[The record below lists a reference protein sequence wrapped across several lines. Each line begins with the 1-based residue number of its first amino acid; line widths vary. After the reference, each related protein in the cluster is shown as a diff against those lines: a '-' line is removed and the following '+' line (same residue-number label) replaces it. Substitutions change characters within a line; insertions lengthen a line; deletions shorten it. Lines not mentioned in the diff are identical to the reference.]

1 MAHSGDSGDARPRAL
16 PTLHVLSSQVVLVL
30 EVQDQADSVV
40 RSLGGQGLLWPTVG
54 TVEGQRLL
62 WPTVGTV
69 EGQGLLWPTVGT
81 VEGQGLLSNFKIA
94 PYTKVVTAISAR
106 VE

>member
-1 MAHSGDSGDARPRAL
+1 VGSVEVRDCCGPQWGQWKSGTAVAHSGDSGDARPRAL

-54 TVEGQRLL
+54 TVEGQ
-62 WPTVGTV
+62 
-69 EGQGLLWPTVGT
+69 
-81 VEGQGLLSNFKIA
+81 GLLSNFKIA